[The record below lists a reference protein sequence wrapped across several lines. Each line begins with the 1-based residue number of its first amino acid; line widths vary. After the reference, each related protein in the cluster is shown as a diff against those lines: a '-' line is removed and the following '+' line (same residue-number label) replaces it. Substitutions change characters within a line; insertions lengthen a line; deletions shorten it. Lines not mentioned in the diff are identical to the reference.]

1 VRDPYDVLGVG
12 RTATQDEIKSAFRKL
27 AGLHHPD
34 KNPGDDSAQQ
44 RFKEIN
50 AAYQILSDPQKRAA
64 FDRFGPMGVSGAGGQ
79 PSGPFG
85 NANGFVDINDLN
97 IDGIFGDLLGALGI
111 KVGDRGGLQKEIK
124 ISFEEAAFGCTK
136 ELTYDRIEP
145 CSDCVGTGAA
155 KGSKTE
161 RCELCLG
168 RGRVRV
174 QQGMFPIAIERPCN
188 RCRATGRIVTDPC
201 TVCHGAGLVTKKKT
215 IEITIPPG
223 VENGATRLV
232 ERGGNC
238 PRADRGPGDLELTIR
253 VAPHEFFRRAGD
265 DIVCS
270 VPISFPI
277 AALGGEIEI
286 KTLEGKG
293 KLRIPSGT
301 QPGSVL
307 RVKGKGIP
315 RRVVGGRG
323 DQLVEIG
330 IEVPTKVSTEQR
342 ELIEKLAQTLG
353 EAKSET
359 TEEEEEPTFM
369 DKLKSL
375 FQ

>member
-1 VRDPYDVLGVG
+1 M
-12 RTATQDEIKSAFRKL
+12 I
-27 AGLHHPD
+27 
-34 KNPGDDSAQQ
+34 NP
-44 RFKEIN
+44 
-50 AAYQILSDPQKRAA
+50 
-64 FDRFGPMGVSGAGGQ
+64 
-79 PSGPFG
+79 
-85 NANGFVDINDLN
+85 
-97 IDGIFGDLLGALGI
+97 
-111 KVGDRGGLQKEIK
+111 
-124 ISFEEAAFGCTK
+124 
-136 ELTYDRIEP
+136 
-145 CSDCVGTGAA
+145 
-155 KGSKTE
+155 
-161 RCELCLG
+161 CE
-168 RGRVRV
+168 
-174 QQGMFPIAIERPCN
+174 
-188 RCRATGRIVTDPC
+188 
-201 TVCHGAGLVTKKKT
+201 VCHGAGLITKKKT

-238 PRADRGPGDLELTIR
+238 ARADRGPGDLELTIR

-265 DIVCS
+265 DIVCN

-293 KLRIPSGT
+293 KLRIPAGT

-330 IEVPTKVSTEQR
+330 IEVPTKVTAEQR
-342 ELIEKLAQTLG
+342 EIIERLAQTYG
-353 EAKSET
+353 EAPSA
-359 TEEEEEPTFM
+359 TEDEEPSFM

>member
-1 VRDPYDVLGVG
+1 MRDPYDVLGVA

-34 KNPGDDSAQQ
+34 KNPGDDGAQQ

-64 FDRFGPMGVSGAGGQ
+64 FDRFGPMGVGGAGGQ

-85 NANGFVDINDLN
+85 NAGYVDINDMN

-111 KVGDRGGLQKEIK
+111 KVGDRGHLQKEIR

-136 ELTYDRIEP
+136 ELTYDRVEP

-161 RCELCLG
+161 RCEMCMG
-168 RGRVRV
+168 RGRIRV
-174 QQGMFPIAIERPCN
+174 QQGMFPIAIEKPCTK
-188 RCRATGRIVTDPC
+188 CKGMGRIVLEPC
-201 TVCHGAGLVTKKKT
+201 NVCHGAALLTKKKT

-238 PRADRGPGDLELTIR
+238 VRADRGPGDLELTIR
-253 VAPHEFFRRAGD
+253 VSPHEVFRRTGD
-265 DIVCS
+265 DIVCT
-270 VPISFPI
+270 VPVSFPI

-293 KLRIPSGT
+293 KLRIPAGT
-301 QPGSVL
+301 QPGAVL

-330 IEVPTKVSTEQR
+330 IEVPTKVSPEQR
-342 ELIEKLAQTLG
+342 EIIEKLAQTMG
-353 EAKSET
+353 ESPSDGV
-359 TEEEEEPTFM
+359 EEEPTFM